1 METIEKSHNVSVST
15 EIPLSMRFLH
25 KPRRSE
31 ELYIKSNDQTQ
42 ANSKLNARPIRID
55 DSSDPS
61 PTSLDYFNLD
71 GGITNT
77 KNGTPPVF
85 SPEELSDY
93 KLVRK
98 KSGEL
103 VKPSLKSPLYYHKKR
118 SLSLPSTPTYK
129 QVHFGGSTDVR
140 YFHKKDRPA
149 AISASNSPKLDPADD
164 DDGYDYSDDD
174 DDDGYDNDSCDSDPE
189 SIDFNNKSFGF
200 DHHDEEKRQRQR
212 HQGLHSRTDTK
223 YPKKLE
229 GLIDWQLKLTNF
241 PPLSYLKKIEN
252 GTPVFLE
259 KIFISGDRKY
269 LLGHVAVQN
278 LAFEKHITI
287 RYSLDN
293 WMTVIELPTNYIEE
307 RPEVLKLNDYDRFG
321 FKIPL
326 KSLFNSLKFSTNS
339 STDSLDASSNEDDG
353 TGTHERTYQL
363 CIKYETNNQEYWDN
377 NGSKNYEVKL
387 VRSFKQMPD
396 VTKPFIRKNV
406 GVVGTKIQEHA
417 RKPRYS
423 NSYLKRVASDSAIA
437 TSMNSKSITESTAI
451 EPATSGLES
460 PSETSIVDS
469 SSGSS
474 NFSEISDF
482 VKNNYYLSSPLL
494 SSLHKSPDLSEDY
507 FGQNSI
513 KSPALTPE
521 NTSSAKY
528 KTKFKPHLSKLDT
541 SDFNRN
547 FVDESLKSDHGK
559 QPSQLEKE
567 ENQGLGIK
575 SQQVNGK
582 SDSHSSKSNKK
593 QDSTGSKKKSSSLG
607 PSFSGLSAANRTK
620 FLNSKSYK
628 ELLENYCFFSSNTA
642 SGVDATI
649 TVGSNGQPRTN
660 NNNNNNGGGSRNSSS
675 SSNSSSES
683 NNSKTST
690 NDGDENVK
698 VARENS
704 FTISSFLGT

>member
-1 METIEKSHNVSVST
+1 METIENSHNVSVST

-42 ANSKLNARPIRID
+42 ANSKLNAQPIRID

-71 GGITNT
+71 GGISNT
-77 KNGTPPVF
+77 KNDTPPVF
-85 SPEELSDY
+85 SPEEMSDY

-149 AISASNSPKLDPADD
+149 AISASNSPKLSPADD
-164 DDGYDYSDDD
+164 DDGYDYSD

-189 SIDFNNKSFGF
+189 SIDLNNKIFGF
-200 DHHDEEKRQRQR
+200 DEGQRQRQR
-212 HQGLHSRTDTK
+212 QQGLHSKTDTK

-229 GLIDWQLKLTNF
+229 GLIDWQLRLTNF
-241 PPLSYLKKIEN
+241 PPLSYLKKIET
-252 GTPVFLE
+252 GVPVFLE

-269 LLGHVAVQN
+269 LLGHVAVRN

-307 RPEVLKLNDYDRFG
+307 RPEVLKLNDYNRFG

-326 KSLFNSLKFSTNS
+326 NSLFHSLKFSTNS

-353 TGTHERTYQL
+353 TSTHERTYQL
-363 CIKYETNNQEYWDN
+363 CIKYETNNQEFWDN
-377 NGSKNYEVKL
+377 NASKNYEVKL

-396 VTKPFIRKNV
+396 VTKPFIRKNI
-406 GVVGTKIQEHA
+406 GVVGTKIQDHA

-437 TSMNSKSITESTAI
+437 TTMNSKSTAEPTAT
-451 EPATSGLES
+451 EPATSGLDS
-460 PSETSIVDS
+460 PSESSIADS
-469 SSGSS
+469 NSGLS

-513 KSPALTPE
+513 KSPALNPE
-521 NTSSAKY
+521 NTNSAKY

-541 SDFNRN
+541 TDFNRN
-547 FVDESLKSDHGK
+547 FVDEGLKLDHDYK
-559 QPSQLEKE
+559 QLQNEE

-575 SQQVNGK
+575 SKQVNGK
-582 SDSHSSKSNKK
+582 SDLHTVDSNKK
-593 QDSTGSKKKSSSLG
+593 QESTAAKKKNSLG

-642 SGVDATI
+642 SGVDTASI
-649 TVGSNGQPRTN
+649 GSNGQPRVN
-660 NNNNNNGGGSRNSSS
+660 NNNGGSRNSSS

-683 NNSKTST
+683 NNGNSSSTS
-690 NDGDENVK
+690 GDENSK
-698 VARENS
+698 IARENS